1 MHVAVAT
8 VHGAVV
14 ASATLITAPNILR
27 GGRRHA
33 FLENVATHPDWQG
46 KGHGRAV
53 VRFLLDAAW
62 RADCHHVLLQ
72 SGRAEQRVH
81 RFYEELGFVG
91 GLRTAYVAHRPTANP
106 SRHGE
111 D

>member
-1 MHVAVAT
+1 MHVAVAM
-8 VHGAVV
+8 VDGALVT
-14 ASATLITAPNILR
+14 SATLMTAPNILR

-72 SGRAEQRVH
+72 SGRAEPRVH
-81 RFYEELGFVG
+81 RFYEKLGFAR
-91 GLRTAYVAHRPTANP
+91 GLRTAYVAHRSTRNP
-106 SRHGE
+106 PRHGE